1 MSTPVSGPVSG
12 TPVNR
17 IVVLDIVVLDIV
29 GLTPKLLK
37 HMPEGPL
44 PG

>member
-1 MSTPVSGPVSG
+1 MSTPVSSPVSG

-17 IVVLDIVVLDIV
+17 IVALDIV